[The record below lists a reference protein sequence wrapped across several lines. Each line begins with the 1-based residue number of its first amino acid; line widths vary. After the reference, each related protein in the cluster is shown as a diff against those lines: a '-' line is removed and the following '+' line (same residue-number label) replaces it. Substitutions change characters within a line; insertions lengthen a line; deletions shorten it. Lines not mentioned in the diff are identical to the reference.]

1 MSTGMAPQGCAQ
13 IVAEI
18 AERLVEIEG
27 VKSGAGMDLVRRLA
41 IVAER
46 SPRLFRPTCAALSG
60 DVLEVV
66 NSFAVTGDRRGL
78 TKQAIHFEWDKEVA
92 KLRQYLPDLSDAL
105 QELRDRAD
113 NHDIGKHQDN
123 LAHGWSRGGQ
133 MEAEELGDAP
143 R

>member
-66 NSFAVTGDRRGL
+66 NSFSVTGDRRGL
-78 TKQAIHFEWDKEVA
+78 TKQAIHVEWTEEVA
-92 KLRQYLPDLSDAL
+92 KLREYLPALSDAL

-113 NHDIGKHQDN
+113 NHDIGKHEDN